1 VIVIG
6 SQAIKFHVPEW
17 REPLDTDLVG
27 TYEEAEQYRKTHKP
41 KVCYPIDS
49 GNSIFMRGSDGH
61 ITEIEVA
68 WEGSRA
74 EKLVEFVENDHG
86 TVWDSYLG
94 GVLVPSLD
102 VLYMLKMSHRYKKD
116 SPHFKKTLDD
126 ILELRKLGAKIRPEH
141 QEFYE
146 QRMKDTYTNVL
157 PKLNQSKEGFFDNDS
172 SIYTLDHDSIHEAI
186 KNLEKPAY
194 EYFKDGAVWCS
205 KDLWDAC
212 DESVKLFAAYEEIGV
227 LSIERSIHPFP
238 NVDKRWAFDMAHMKL
253 ATSISSGWFRE
264 YVWENYYKIQSMYS
278 EEYLYKFYD
287 ALNNGRIKK
296 YGE

>member
-1 VIVIG
+1 MILIG
-6 SQAIKFHVPEW
+6 SKAIKFHVPEW

-27 TYEEAEQYRKTHKP
+27 AYEEAEKYQKAYKP

-49 GNSIFMRGSDGH
+49 GNSIYMKASDGQ

-74 EKLVEFVENDHG
+74 DKLIKFVEDQVD
-86 TVWDSYLG
+86 TVEWLG
-94 GVLVPSLD
+94 VKVPSLD

-126 ILELRKLGAKIRPEH
+126 ILALRKLGAKIRSEH

-157 PKLNQSKEGFFDNDS
+157 PKLNQSKEGFFDNES
-172 SIYTLDHDSIHEAI
+172 SIYTLDHDSIHDAI

-227 LSIERSIHPFP
+227 LSIERSIFPFP
-238 NVDKRWAFDMAHMKL
+238 NVNKRWAFDMAHMKL

-264 YVWENYYKIQSMYS
+264 YVWENYYKIQEMYS
-278 EEYLYKFYD
+278 EEYLDKFYD
-287 ALNNGRIKK
+287 AYENDLIKK
-296 YGE
+296 FGE

>member
-1 VIVIG
+1 MIVIG
-6 SQAIKFHVPEW
+6 SQAIKFHVQDW
-17 REPLDTDLVG
+17 REPLDTDLVC
-27 TYEEAEQYRKTHKP
+27 TYEEAEQYRKTHRP
-41 KVCYPIDS
+41 TVCYPIDS
-49 GNSIFMRGSDGH
+49 GNSIFMKGSEGH

-74 EKLVEFVENDHG
+74 EKLVEFVENDPDTKLVG
-86 TVWDSYLG
+86 NFVW
-94 GVLVPSLD
+94 PSLD
-102 VLYMLKMSHRYKKD
+102 ILYLLKMSHRYKKD

-157 PKLNQSKEGFFDNDS
+157 PKLNQSKEGFFDNES

-264 YVWENYYKIQSMYS
+264 YVWENYYKIQAMYNTQ
-278 EEYLYKFYD
+278 YLDKFYD

-296 YGE
+296 FGE

>member
-1 VIVIG
+1 MILIG
-6 SQAIKFHVPEW
+6 SKAIKFHVPSW
-17 REPLDTDLVG
+17 RQPQDVDLVA
-27 TYEEAEQYRKTHKP
+27 TYEEAEKYQKAHKS

-49 GNSIFMRGSDGH
+49 GKSIYMKASDGQ

-74 EKLVEFVENDHG
+74 EKLIKFIESDKDTVE
-86 TVWDSYLG
+86 WLG
-94 GVLVPSLD
+94 VKVPSLD
-102 VLYMLKMSHRYKKD
+102 VLYTLKMSHRYLKD

-146 QRMKDTYTNVL
+146 QRMKDTYVNKL
-157 PKLNQSKEGFFDNDS
+157 PKLNQAKGEFFDNES
-172 SIYTLDHDSIHEAI
+172 SIYTIDHDSIHEAI
-186 KNLEKPAY
+186 KNLDKPAY
-194 EYFKDGAVWCS
+194 EYFKDGEVWCS
-205 KDLWDAC
+205 KELWDNC
-212 DESVKLFAAYEEIGV
+212 SDEVKLFAAYEEIGV

-238 NVDKRWAFDMAHMKL
+238 NVDKRWAFNMAHMKL

-264 YVWENYYKIQSMYS
+264 FVWENYYKIQEMYS
-278 EEYLYKFYD
+278 TEYLDKFYD

-296 YGE
+296 F